1 MLWRYSQRI
10 ISKIVFKKGTG
21 IMHTTGNPKGSADK
35 LLELI
40 NNFTKVSGHKINFQ
54 NIILPKN

>member
-1 MLWRYSQRI
+1 M
-10 ISKIVFKKGTG
+10 FKKGTG